1 MKFILLS
8 VISILLI
15 AKSQSVNPYFASCC
29 APDGTQCYD
38 GTSSIDSNPSDPGFC
53 DRKCYRLD
61 CNYNWYG
68 QGGDCQACHD
78 ACYDLKNPTVNIKY
92 NEQCCAP
99 DGTQCY
105 NGLDLNDS
113 DESNPGYCDRMCYR
127 IVCKYNWEGQGGKC
141 QACHDAC
148 HAKRR

>member
-8 VISILLI
+8 VFSILLI
-15 AKSQSVNPYFASCC
+15 AKSQSVNPYFE
-29 APDGTQCYD
+29 
-38 GTSSIDSNPSDPGFC
+38 N
-53 DRKCYRLD
+53 
-61 CNYNWYG
+61 
-68 QGGDCQACHD
+68 
-78 ACYDLKNPTVNIKY
+78 
-92 NEQCCAP
+92 CCAP

-105 NGLDLNDS
+105 NGADPNDS

-127 IVCKYNWEGQGGKC
+127 IDCNYNWDGQGDSAEC

>member
-8 VISILLI
+8 VFSILLI
-15 AKSQSVNPYFASCC
+15 AKSQSVNPYFENCC

-38 GTSSIDSNPSDPGFC
+38 GTSSIDSNTSDPDFC
-53 DRKCYRLD
+53 DRACYRLE
-61 CNYNWYG
+61 CNYNWDG
-68 QGGDCQACHD
+68 KGDSAECQACHD
-78 ACYDLKNPTVNIKY
+78 SCGQYENIKY

-99 DGTQCY
+99 DGTQCF
-105 NGLDLNDS
+105 NGLDPNDS

-127 IVCKYNWEGQGGKC
+127 IDCNYNWDGQGDSAEC